1 MKANNVIREVM
12 KRRNMTVNAM
22 VEILGIKQ
30 PTMSQRLKQN
40 NLSTDKMIEMLNVMG
55 YRLVAIPETTVLQEE
70 AIEITM

>member
-12 KRRNMTVNAM
+12 KRRNMTVNSM

-55 YRLVAIPETTVLQEE
+55 YRLVAIPEITDLPEE